1 MPLERVLFIGLTSDE
16 QKHLERL
23 LPQLDQDTVPSF
35 FPSVDEA
42 IEALAHGTVRLVV
55 LRIQPDRRRPD
66 QDIRRLKRAIGASA
80 SIFLL
85 VPQEQASRVSAF
97 VRAGADDFWL
107 LPLDEVAFPA
117 RFQVV
122 FEWGRAM
129 MRSETQSPQS
139 RLRSQI
145 SIKAL
150 GRILLEQI
158 HRLFG
163 SRAHHPPGA
172 TTNAEHGG
180 LIGGKWEKIRR
191 LGFGS
196 FGEVWLVR
204 SKVKDT
210 GEHLAVAK
218 IPHDSKMNTKFLR
231 EATILRRLA
240 GHENS
245 VQLKELVKE
254 SGQVVLIQEYVEG
267 QNLQVHFEQGM
278 DGSTKESA
286 FLQLLAVMA
295 FAHHHKIMHRDIK
308 PENIILTPSGRIKLL
323 DFGTAK
329 DLTRRSVSNT
339 VIGSRPY
346 MAPEQ
351 ILGKSRLASDVWALG
366 VILYAL
372 ATECLPFFDENE
384 KQLMDMIL
392 EVEPERPSQ
401 LEPDLPEDLERIIL
415 RCLEKDL
422 AKRYPDAMAL
432 HENLTGVFPGFGS
445 GGVLPPYA
453 DDLNDPR

>member
-1 MPLERVLFIGLTSDE
+1 MPLERVLLISLTPDE

-23 LPQLDQDTVPSF
+23 LPQLDHDALPQFYSTVA
-35 FPSVDEA
+35 EA
-42 IEALAHGTVRLVV
+42 VEALAHGNVRLVV
-55 LRIQPDRRRPD
+55 LRICQDRPRPD
-66 QDIRRLKRAIGASA
+66 QDIRRIKKSVGAAA

-107 LPLDEVAFPA
+107 LPLDDVAFPA

-129 MRSETQSPQS
+129 MRPEAQPPQAKP
-139 RLRSQI
+139 RAQV
-145 SIKAL
+145 SIKTL
-150 GRILLEQI
+150 GRHLLERI
-158 HRLFG
+158 HGLFG
-163 SRAHHPPGA
+163 SSTPHMGA
-172 TTNAEHGG
+172 ATRGEHST
-180 LIGGKWEKIRR
+180 LIAGKWEKIRR

-204 SKVKDT
+204 SAVGNTVDN
-210 GEHLAVAK
+210 LAVAK
-218 IPHDSKMNTKFLR
+218 IPHDGKMNTKCLR

-240 GHENS
+240 GHENA
-245 VQLKELVKE
+245 VQLYEIVKE
-254 SGQVVLIQEYVEG
+254 SGLVVLIQEYVEG
-267 QNLQVHFEQGM
+267 QSLQVHFEQGM
-278 DGSTKESA
+278 DGPTKEQA
-286 FLQLLAVMA
+286 FLQLVAVMA
-295 FAHHHKIMHRDIK
+295 FAHQQKIMHRDIK
-308 PENIILTPSGRIKLL
+308 PENIILMPEGRLKLL

-372 ATECLPFFDENE
+372 ATDCLPFFDENE

-401 LEPDLPEDLERIIL
+401 LEPDLPGALEDIIL
-415 RCLEKDL
+415 RCLQKDL
-422 AKRYPDAMAL
+422 TMRYPDATAL
-432 HENLTGVFPGFGS
+432 REHLMTVFPAFGR
-445 GGVLPPYA
+445 GGVLPPYP
-453 DDLNDPR
+453 DEPQ

>member
-1 MPLERVLFIGLTSDE
+1 MSGEC
-16 QKHLERL
+16 
-23 LPQLDQDTVPSF
+23 
-35 FPSVDEA
+35 
-42 IEALAHGTVRLVV
+42 
-55 LRIQPDRRRPD
+55 
-66 QDIRRLKRAIGASA
+66 SA
-80 SIFLL
+80 
-85 VPQEQASRVSAF
+85 
-97 VRAGADDFWL
+97 
-107 LPLDEVAFPA
+107 
-117 RFQVV
+117 
-122 FEWGRAM
+122 
-129 MRSETQSPQS
+129 
-139 RLRSQI
+139 
-145 SIKAL
+145 
-150 GRILLEQI
+150 
-158 HRLFG
+158 
-163 SRAHHPPGA
+163 
-172 TTNAEHGG
+172 
-180 LIGGKWEKIRR
+180 LIGGTWEKIRR

-204 SKVKDT
+204 SKLEET
-210 GEHLAVAK
+210 SEHLAVAK

-254 SGQVVLIQEYVEG
+254 SGLVVLIQEYVEG

-432 HENLTGVFPGFGS
+432 REHLTGVMPGFGS

-453 DDLNDPR
+453 DEPQ

>member
-16 QKHLERL
+16 QTHLERL

-35 FPSVDEA
+35 FPSVDEV
-42 IEALAHGTVRLVV
+42 IEALAHDTVRLVV

-129 MRSETQSPQS
+129 MRSETQPPQS

-150 GRILLEQI
+150 GRRLLERL

-163 SRAHHPPGA
+163 SAAPDMGAAAPGERSTLVA
-172 TTNAEHGG
+172 
-180 LIGGKWEKIRR
+180 GKWEKIRR

-204 SKVKDT
+204 SAVGNTRDN
-210 GEHLAVAK
+210 LAVAK
-218 IPHDSKMNTKFLR
+218 IPHDGKMNTKFLR

-240 GHENS
+240 GHENA
-245 VQLKELVKE
+245 VQLYEIVKE
-254 SGQVVLIQEYVEG
+254 SGLVVLIQEYVEG
-267 QNLQVHFEQGM
+267 QSLQVHFEQGM
-278 DGSTKESA
+278 DGPTKERA
-286 FLQLLAVMA
+286 FLQLVAVMA
-295 FAHHHKIMHRDIK
+295 FAHQHKIMHRDIK
-308 PENIILTPSGRIKLL
+308 PENIILMPEGRLKLL

-372 ATECLPFFDENE
+372 ATDCLPFFDENE

-392 EVEPERPSQ
+392 EVEPERPTQ
-401 LEPDLPEDLERIIL
+401 LEPDLPEALEGIIL
-415 RCLEKDL
+415 RCLQKDL
-422 AKRYPDAMAL
+422 SMRYPDATAL
-432 HENLTGVFPGFGS
+432 REHLMTVFPAFGS
-445 GGVLPPYA
+445 GGVLPPYP
-453 DDLNDPR
+453 DEPQ